1 MKLSTDELA
10 SILDFFKG
18 IDDPRGRHGRRYRL
32 ETLLSMCAAATM
44 CGAHGWKAIFEWVQD
59 QSPAVLSHFRCRK
72 VDGEYDRPSIYCIRN
87 IMTKV
92 DPGQLSAAI
101 AAYCRR
107 IGWDKDSDA
116 IAVDGKTIRGS
127 AGDDGGQTHV
137 LGACAHGTGTP
148 IALKKTVLN
157 EGADE
162 EKRTNEIG
170 VFKPMMDEIP
180 DIAGK
185 TVTVDALPA
194 QKEIAAYLHGRGAH
208 YMFVAKGNHPGL
220 FEVLTRWAQ
229 PELAGRPADHVDEP
243 KRPMHGRLEKREIW
257 TSTSPLHMITFPWAR
272 QVFAIRKTVRQYRCA
287 KPDRP
292 AVVGEPSVEIVV
304 GITSHTAAAADAV
317 KLLALNRSHWTVEN
331 RVHRVLDEP
340 TGWNEDHSKIRSGHG
355 PENMS
360 CLRRLAIRLVRAH
373 ADFVTPMLRKL
384 ARKPRLALDYLRLTG
399 NHRKRAPA

>member
-44 CGAHGWKAIFEWVQD
+44 CGAHGWKAIYEWVQD
-59 QSPAVLSHFRCRK
+59 QSPAVLAHFRCRK

-92 DPGQLSAAI
+92 DPGQLSAAT
-101 AAYCRR
+101 AAYCRS

-162 EKRTNEIG
+162 EKRPNEIG
-170 VFKPMMDEIP
+170 SSS
-180 DIAGK
+180 
-185 TVTVDALPA
+185 
-194 QKEIAAYLHGRGAH
+194 R
-208 YMFVAKGNHPGL
+208 
-220 FEVLTRWAQ
+220 
-229 PELAGRPADHVDEP
+229 
-243 KRPMHGRLEKREIW
+243 
-257 TSTSPLHMITFPWAR
+257 
-272 QVFAIRKTVRQYRCA
+272 
-287 KPDRP
+287 
-292 AVVGEPSVEIVV
+292 
-304 GITSHTAAAADAV
+304 
-317 KLLALNRSHWTVEN
+317 
-331 RVHRVLDEP
+331 
-340 TGWNEDHSKIRSGHG
+340 
-355 PENMS
+355 
-360 CLRRLAIRLVRAH
+360 
-373 ADFVTPMLRKL
+373 
-384 ARKPRLALDYLRLTG
+384 
-399 NHRKRAPA
+399 